1 LSKKTRTYF
10 AFRVDI
16 WDTTGDNMVEHVVGL
31 DDFEI
36 AEATYR
42 VAVARWP
49 AARISRASPL
59 SYCSVAVGRNLIL
72 AA

>member
-1 LSKKTRTYF
+1 MSKKTRTYF

-36 AEATYR
+36 ARRRT
-42 VAVARWP
+42 
-49 AARISRASPL
+49 
-59 SYCSVAVGRNLIL
+59 G
-72 AA
+72 

>member
-16 WDTTGDNMVEHVVGL
+16 WDTTGDNMVELVGL

>member
-1 LSKKTRTYF
+1 MSMKTRTYF
-10 AFRVDI
+10 VFRVDI

-42 VAVARWP
+42 VAVARGP
-49 AARISRASPL
+49 AARISRASGWGMIP
-59 SYCSVAVGRNLIL
+59 GRGP
-72 AA
+72 